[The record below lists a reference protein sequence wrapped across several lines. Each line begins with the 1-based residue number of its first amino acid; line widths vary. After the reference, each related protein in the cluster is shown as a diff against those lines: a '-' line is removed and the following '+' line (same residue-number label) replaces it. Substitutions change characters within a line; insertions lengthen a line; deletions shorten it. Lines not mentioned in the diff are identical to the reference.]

1 MTFHALTPWGGGDH
15 SQVSGF
21 HQSYTYSNFLTGHFS
36 TPSTSTMSSK
46 STSSIYYFST
56 KNLFELAQGDQ
67 DAQPWQVQQVLLLF
81 IKNWHGSCLQTIWSQ
96 GDPDWSRYS
105 WTPSATST
113 SSIMG
118 GTASTSYVNQK
129 LTRHIFIHVLFLID
143 KFI

>member
-1 MTFHALTPWGGGDH
+1 MTFFCAIILKQANASYYVLLRLVDVRGKAAKIISGYILFLIFLLYGYIEGRMTLDDFPCTDPLRRGDP

-21 HQSYTYSNFLTGHFS
+21 HQSYSYSNFLTGHFS

-81 IKNWHGSCLQTIWSQ
+81 IKN
-96 GDPDWSRYS
+96 
-105 WTPSATST
+105 
-113 SSIMG
+113 
-118 GTASTSYVNQK
+118 
-129 LTRHIFIHVLFLID
+129 
-143 KFI
+143 